1 MILKDREANDFMLIR
16 ESFQSRKGEFKMPN
30 KTRAGK
36 RIPFTKDSVEKSLVL
51 QEVRFKEIRKSLI
64 RKEEIVLEPITNQ
77 DIIKLVI
84 RQDDQSKPWY
94 ISHV

>member
-1 MILKDREANDFMLIR
+1 MILKDREANDVMLIR
-16 ESFQSRKGEFKMPN
+16 ESFQFRKGEFKTPN
-30 KTRAGK
+30 RTRAGK